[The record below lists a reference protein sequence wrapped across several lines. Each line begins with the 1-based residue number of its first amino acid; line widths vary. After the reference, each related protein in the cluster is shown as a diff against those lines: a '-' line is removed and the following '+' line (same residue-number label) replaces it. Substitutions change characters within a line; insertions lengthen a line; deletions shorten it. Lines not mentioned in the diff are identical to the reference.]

1 VALTGA
7 VSLLC
12 VVFWV
17 VFCGGFES
25 AAEAEKRRHIFVPDC
40 LGRGWCWMMMESG
53 DVIYVCNCGEFET
66 RRMVGCVSRWIDR
79 QVK

>member
-7 VSLLC
+7 VSLFG

-17 VFCGGFES
+17 VFCGGLES

-40 LGRGWCWMMMESG
+40 LG
-53 DVIYVCNCGEFET
+53 CGG
-66 RRMVGCVSRWIDR
+66 VG
-79 QVK
+79 